1 MTRLFLTLVLT
12 PILFVLPTLVAAQ
25 TKPSVQIG
33 LSNETVGITSSF
45 DGTEIVVFG
54 SIENGEK
61 ERLKNG
67 KYDLVISL
75 EGPNDISTVRRK
87 ENKFGIWVNGLSEQF
102 SDVPSSYTMA
112 ATRPVKEIS
121 SAENL
126 KILEVG
132 LDHLN
137 LVPLGNDLSAE
148 QVKLFRDSLVRLK
161 INKGLYLVDIGG
173 IEFLTPTLFKA
184 TLAVPANVPIGRH
197 LAHAYLFD
205 EGKFVASQFTELEVR
220 KKGFEQQA
228 YELAHNHGLI
238 YGILAVLIAMAT
250 GWLASVIFK
259 KD

>member
-1 MTRLFLTLVLT
+1 MLRVIVTLFLFL
-12 PILFVLPTLVAAQ
+12 LPTLSGAQ

-45 DGTEIVVFG
+45 DGTEVVVFG
-54 SIENGEK
+54 SIENGNQ
-61 ERLKNG
+61 ERLANG

-75 EGPNDISTVRRK
+75 EGPTDFTTVRRK
-87 ENKFGIWVNGLSEQF
+87 EHKFGIWVNGLSEQF

-112 ATRPVKEIS
+112 ATRPVDQIS
-121 SAENL
+121 DAENL

-132 LDHLN
+132 LDNLN
-137 LVPLGNDLSAE
+137 LVPIGQNLSDE
-148 QVKLFRDSLVRLK
+148 QTKEFRNSLVRLK
-161 INKGLYLVDIGG
+161 ISKGLYLVDIGG

-184 TLAVPANVPIGRH
+184 TLSVPANVPIGRH

-205 EGKFVASQFTELEVR
+205 GGKFIASQFTTLQVR

-238 YGILAVLIAMAT
+238 YGILAVLIAMFT

>member
-1 MTRLFLTLVLT
+1 MLR
-12 PILFVLPTLVAAQ
+12 ILLIFFVFILPPFAAAQ

-75 EGPNDISTVRRK
+75 EGPTDFTTVRRK
-87 ENKFGIWVNGLSEQF
+87 EHKFGIWVNGLSEQF

-112 ATRPVKEIS
+112 ATRPVDQIS
-121 SAENL
+121 DAENL

-132 LDHLN
+132 LDNLN
-137 LVPLGNDLSAE
+137 LVPVGKKLTAE
-148 QVKLFRDSLVRLK
+148 QTKVFRDSLVRLK
-161 INKGLYLVDIGG
+161 ISKGLYLVDIGG

-184 TLAVPANVPIGRH
+184 TLTVPANVPIGRH

-205 EGKFVASQFTELEVR
+205 GGKFIASQFTTLEVR

-228 YELAHNHGLI
+228 YDLAHNHGLI
-238 YGILAVLIAMAT
+238 YGILAVLIAMFT
-250 GWLASVIFK
+250 GWFASFIFK

>member
-1 MTRLFLTLVLT
+1 MLRLLLALCLFL
-12 PILFVLPTLVAAQ
+12 LPTIVVAE

-54 SIENGEK
+54 SIENGEQ
-61 ERLKNG
+61 ERLKDG

-75 EGPNDISTVRRK
+75 EGPTDISTVRRK

-112 ATRPVKEIS
+112 ATRPVDQIS

-132 LDHLN
+132 LEHLN
-137 LVPLGNDLSAE
+137 LVPLGGNLNASE
-148 QVKLFRDSLVRLK
+148 TKQFRDSLVRLK
-161 INKGLYLVDIGG
+161 ISKGLYLVDIGG
-173 IEFLTPTLFKA
+173 IDFLTPTLFKA

-205 EGKFVASQFTELEVR
+205 EGKFIASQFTTLEVR
-220 KKGFEQQA
+220 KQGFEQQA
-228 YELAHNHGLI
+228 YELAHNHGLL
-238 YGILAVLIAMAT
+238 YGILAVLMAMAT
-250 GWLASVIFK
+250 GWLASVVFK

>member
-1 MTRLFLTLVLT
+1 MLRIFLTLC
-12 PILFVLPTLVAAQ
+12 LFLIPASISAQ

-45 DGTEIVVFG
+45 DGTEVVVVG
-54 SIENGEK
+54 SIENGDK
-61 ERLKNG
+61 ERLANG
-67 KYDLVISL
+67 KYNLVISL
-75 EGPNDISTVRRK
+75 DGPTDFTTVRRK
-87 ENKFGIWVNGLSEQF
+87 EHKFGIWVNGLSEQF

-112 ATRPVKEIS
+112 ATRPVAQIS
-121 SAENL
+121 DAENL

-132 LDHLN
+132 LDNLN
-137 LVPLGNDLSAE
+137 IVPIGQNLNQAQTKE
-148 QVKLFRDSLVRLK
+148 FRDSLVRLK
-161 INKGLYLVDIGG
+161 ISKGLYLVNIGG

-184 TLAVPANVPIGRH
+184 TLSVPANVPIGRH

-205 EGKFVASQFTELEVR
+205 GGKFIASQFTTLEVR

-238 YGILAVLIAMAT
+238 YGILAVLIAMFT